1 MASILGKRR
10 RPAGKRYVTQRTRK
24 QYRSLRYVPPGTLFR
39 AAPLRTGGF
48 YGPGQRSLMEAKVVD
63 TDPANYSMDTTGSVT
78 LINGVATGSDFTDRI
93 GRKIILKSVYVR
105 GIIKPVD
112 SQTNDALCRMMVVYD
127 MQANGAAPAI
137 TDILK
142 SATSQSQLNMNNRD
156 RFKIIFDKVVAL
168 GARDIASGYTGLVNV
183 VPIKK
188 YKKLRHETVF
198 SGTLSTIGSISTGA
212 LYLVNVGDQSSGLGG
227 NFSGSVR
234 VRFIDA

>member
-1 MASILGKRR
+1 
-10 RPAGKRYVTQRTRK
+10 
-24 QYRSLRYVPPGTLFR
+24 
-39 AAPLRTGGF
+39 
-48 YGPGQRSLMEAKVVD
+48 MEAKVVD
-63 TDPANYSMDTTGSVT
+63 TDPANYSMDTTGSIT

-212 LYLVNVGDQSSGLGG
+212 LS
-227 NFSGSVR
+227 
-234 VRFIDA
+234 